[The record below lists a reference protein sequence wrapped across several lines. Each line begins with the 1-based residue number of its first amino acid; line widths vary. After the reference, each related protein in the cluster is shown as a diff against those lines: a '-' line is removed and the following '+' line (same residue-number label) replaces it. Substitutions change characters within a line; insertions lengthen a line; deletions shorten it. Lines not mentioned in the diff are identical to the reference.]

1 MQVLYSFC
9 VSRSC
14 VREAAAA
21 QLAYA
26 RRLRDETP
34 QQLDLIISALSEL
47 LNLAPLGSSQY

>member
-14 VREAAAA
+14 FREAAAA